1 MSQALWLALTELRRR
16 WIGLAGGLLFALFLG
31 LMFGVLLNGYIRDPE
46 TANMN
51 DLMVDYLLIAVLP
64 VMGTAFSRE
73 YLSWSSLKK
82 DPFLKRL
89 GFLRMWPIPL
99 SVIVWSR
106 LIYSLISYVAGTL
119 ALFAAMTAVGW
130 NGYVSQW
137 GLPLYGFFLLFWF
150 GYGLTLCG
158 LFTCL
163 EFGIRFK
170 TYTVISFILVFA
182 LFGGL
187 ITWHVLDW
195 NQERAI
201 FERVLHLVQT
211 YEALPGLAA
220 CLVAIVFVGLWKSV
234 LTRRITRV
242 DLP

>member
-1 MSQALWLALTELRRR
+1 
-16 WIGLAGGLLFALFLG
+16 
-31 LMFGVLLNGYIRDPE
+31 
-46 TANMN
+46 
-51 DLMVDYLLIAVLP
+51 
-64 VMGTAFSRE
+64 
-73 YLSWSSLKK
+73 
-82 DPFLKRL
+82 
-89 GFLRMWPIPL
+89 MWPIPL

-170 TYTVISFILVFA
+170 TYTVISFILVFT

-187 ITWHVLDW
+187 ITWHDLDW

-201 FERVLHLVQT
+201 GGIISFFPPET
-211 YEALPGLAA
+211 S
-220 CLVAIVFVGLWKSV
+220 IKSSI
-234 LTRRITRV
+234 LNCPARSMELFCCRRSA
-242 DLP
+242 PSPW

>member
-1 MSQALWLALTELRRR
+1 
-16 WIGLAGGLLFALFLG
+16 
-31 LMFGVLLNGYIRDPE
+31 
-46 TANMN
+46 
-51 DLMVDYLLIAVLP
+51 
-64 VMGTAFSRE
+64 
-73 YLSWSSLKK
+73 
-82 DPFLKRL
+82 
-89 GFLRMWPIPL
+89 MWPIPL

-106 LIYSLISYVAGTL
+106 LIYSLISYAAGTL
-119 ALFAAMTAVGW
+119 ALFAAMTFVGW
-130 NGYVSQW
+130 NGYVTQW

-150 GYGLTLCG
+150 GYGLALSG

-170 TYTVISFILVFA
+170 TYTVISFILVFV

-187 ITWHVLDW
+187 FFWHVLDW

-220 CLVAIVFVGLWKSV
+220 CLGAFVFVGLWKSV